1 MGFNVM
7 QRLLILLV
15 CGFSVC
21 QISGCQSPA
30 GNKSGVEVIIEGG
43 GEFAEFLVGV
53 WRADKDGWEF
63 VFEPDGTISSA
74 VISLGRVRM
83 KPGEVTTVPM
93 KMGGKGIY
101 EPGEWVVHYFPAGR
115 ELVVRISL
123 KNFYAKLGEDVLEG
137 KSTDI
142 FAGPILQD
150 DKVWQV
156 NWTSFP
162 DYIIHTAEHPDFR
175 ISEDP
180 DYGLSK
186 TLIFEKV
193 TDE

>member
-1 MGFNVM
+1 M
-7 QRLLILLV
+7 QRLLVLLV
-15 CGFSVC
+15 CGLSVF
-21 QISGCQSPA
+21 QLGGCQGPS
-30 GNKSGVEVIIEGG
+30 GNKSGVEVIIEGD
-43 GEFAEFLVGV
+43 GEFPESLVGR
-53 WRADKDGWEF
+53 WKADKSGWEF

-93 KMGGKGIY
+93 KMGGKGIF
-101 EPGEWVVHYFPAGR
+101 EPGEWVVHYVPAGR
-115 ELVVRISL
+115 ELMVEIKL

-137 KSTDI
+137 KGTDI
-142 FAGPILQD
+142 FAGPIIQEG
-150 DKVWQV
+150 KVWQV

-162 DYIIHTAEHPDFR
+162 DYVAHTAEYPDFR
-175 ISEDP
+175 MSEDP

-193 TDE
+193 TEE

>member
-1 MGFNVM
+1 MK
-7 QRLLILLV
+7 RLLVLLV
-15 CGFSVC
+15 CGLSVF
-21 QISGCQSPA
+21 QLGGCQGLS
-30 GNKSGVEVIIEGG
+30 GEKSGVEVIIEGG
-43 GEFAEFLVGV
+43 GGFPEFLVGV
-53 WRADKDGWEF
+53 WRADKGGWEF

-74 VISLGRVRM
+74 VVGLGMVRM

-101 EPGEWVVHYFPAGR
+101 EPGEWVVHYIPAGR
-115 ELVVRISL
+115 ELMVRISL
-123 KNFYAKLGEDVLEG
+123 KNVYVKMGDSVLEG
-137 KSTDI
+137 NSTDV
-142 FAGPILQD
+142 FAGPILKD

-162 DYIIHTAEHPDFR
+162 DYIARTADNPNFK

-193 TDE
+193 TEE

>member
-1 MGFNVM
+1 MKQLVVFAGFVV
-7 QRLLILLV
+7 LLSGLV
-15 CGFSVC
+15 
-21 QISGCQSPA
+21 GCQKA
-30 GNKSGVEVIIEGG
+30 NRDVEVIIEGG
-43 GEFAEFLVGV
+43 DEFPEFLVGV
-53 WRADKDGWEF
+53 WKSDKDGWEF

-93 KMGGKGIY
+93 KMGGKGIF
-101 EPGEWVVHYFPAGR
+101 EPGEWVVHYVPAGR
-115 ELVVRISL
+115 ELMVEISL

-142 FAGPILQD
+142 FAGPVLQD

-162 DYIIHTAEHPDFR
+162 DYVAHTAEYPDFR
-175 ISEDP
+175 ISEHP
-180 DYGLSK
+180 NYGISK

-193 TDE
+193 AEE